1 MSKTSKWDTVLE
13 EIFSEK
19 DTFISA
25 TELNDYLCEKF
36 HIKRDSARQI
46 IKRAA
51 DRELIKSSDPFKFR
65 NGQYV
70 YMGKNDRFNLETLI
84 KICKTYKPSMYRVLS
99 LLNKEDRVLS
109 YYEARKAAATPVDN
123 LDKYKLMQIDE
134 EIRELINH
142 DILFTVK
149 DPERNILYLASK
161 EYEDSSILSGLMKR
175 HFEKMRLD
183 SLFLPDIIRW
193 LKEHNFINHNQIVYR
208 RSDNPSNGAKHND
221 FIWDAFA
228 YTNTTG
234 FSINTGQEDKQTLV
248 VLDVLIHR
256 VYSKEDLD
264 SFYSRIQSVR
274 HSTHGEPRKI
284 MPIIF
289 YVEVDPHVKKEMQR
303 LKLLNFSLQN
313 IFGTKITEIIKKIDD
328 IQVTLS
334 QLVSTTMPTEAV
346 TTEVIEIAENTLKTL
361 DDTGH
366 LENFQ
371 NIKGDLFESLM
382 YVIVLN
388 LFPHNARIR
397 HSEII
402 KPYEY
407 DIIVQLDDEVIIIE
421 LKGFQSKTIINL
433 GDNKTKNTVKWFF
446 GKTFPHAK
454 QAYTMPN
461 NPFKYDK
468 SKIKACYITSAK
480 FSDDAKSWL
489 EKQNKTKIKS
499 KRLDC
504 YFDQKTLLQLI
515 KTHENLESIRNSTN
529 FVHLLEKYYLKAD

>member
-1 MSKTSKWDTVLE
+1 MSKTSKWDAVIK

-19 DTFISA
+19 ETFISA
-25 TELNDYLCEKF
+25 TELNDLLCKRF
-36 HIKRDSARQI
+36 PIKRDYARQI
-46 IKRAA
+46 IKRAT
-51 DRELIKSSDPFKFR
+51 DKKLIKSSDPFKFK

-70 YMGKNDRFNLETLI
+70 YMGNNDRFNLETLI

-99 LLNKEDRVLS
+99 LLNKEDRILS

-123 LDKYKLMQIDE
+123 LDKYNLVQFDE

-149 DPERNILYLASK
+149 DPEKDILYVASK
-161 EYEDSSILSGLMKR
+161 EYEDSSMLSGLMKR

-193 LKEHNFINHNQIVYR
+193 LKEHNFINHNQVVYR
-208 RSDNPSNGAKHND
+208 RIDNPTHGAKHND
-221 FIWDAFA
+221 FFWDAFA

-256 VYSKEDLD
+256 EYSKEDLD

-289 YVEVDPHVKKEMQR
+289 YVEVDPNVKREMQR

-313 IFGTKITEIIKKIDD
+313 IFGTKITEVIQKLDD

-334 QLVSTTMPTEAV
+334 RLVSTERSTEEV
-346 TTEVIEIAENTLKTL
+346 TTEVIENAENTLKTL

-366 LENFQ
+366 IENFQ

-388 LFPHNARIR
+388 LFPYNARIR
-397 HSEII
+397 HSEVI

-407 DIIVQLDDEVIIIE
+407 DIIVELDDEIIVIE

-446 GKTFPHAK
+446 GKTFPNAK

-461 NPFKYDK
+461 SPFKYDK
-468 SKIKACYITSAK
+468 SKIKACYITSAN
-480 FSDDAKSWL
+480 FSDDAEAWL
-489 EKQNKTKIKS
+489 EQQNKTKLKS

-504 YFDQKTLLQLI
+504 YYDRKSLLRLV

-529 FVHLLEKYYLKAD
+529 FVYLLERYYLKAD